1 MERRFQIGEI
11 AKMFDIASS
20 KLRYWES
27 QGILAGCRN
36 KKNGYREYDVSD
48 LMTISDVIFYQSLG
62 LSLKHISEI
71 ELLNLPDH
79 NTLCQQQMAELQKQQ
94 QEIEGRI
101 RKLQWHIDALNE
113 ITFLREKPYTL
124 ETMETLCIVPFELIE
139 IEKLRQYI
147 ENPYLYSRVQHTK
160 TLPAER
166 RGLAV
171 PTCEREQYP
180 EILWHGSGTFAVC
193 LMREQICPGYPN
205 DLQYHMEQIQKSHQT
220 GYIISRFL
228 TCGAENGI
236 PYDFYKTYIEITE

>member
-20 KLRYWES
+20 KLRYWEL
-27 QGILAGCRN
+27 QGILTGCRN
-36 KKNGYREYDVSD
+36 EKNGYREYDVSD

-79 NTLCQQQMAELQKQQ
+79 GTLCQQKMSELQKQQ

-101 RKLQWHIDALNE
+101 RKLQWHIDALNA
-113 ITFLREKPYTL
+113 ITCLREKPYIL
-124 ETMETLCIVPFELIE
+124 ETMEPLCIVPFELIE

-160 TLPAER
+160 TLPAEQ
-166 RGLAV
+166 RGLAI
-171 PTCEREQYP
+171 PICECEQYQD
-180 EILWHGSGTFAVC
+180 ILWQGSGTFAVC

-205 DLQYHMEQIQKSHQT
+205 NLLEHVKQLQKNYQT
-220 GYIISRFL
+220 GHIISRFL

-236 PYDFYKTYIEITE
+236 PYDFYKTYIEIM